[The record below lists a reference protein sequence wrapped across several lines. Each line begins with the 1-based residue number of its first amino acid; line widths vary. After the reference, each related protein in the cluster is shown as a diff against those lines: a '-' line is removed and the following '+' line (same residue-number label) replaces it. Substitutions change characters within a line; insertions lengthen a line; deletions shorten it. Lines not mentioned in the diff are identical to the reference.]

1 MTTLPAENGTI
12 LKVDA
17 KGRVQMPPERR
28 EQLLDEF
35 EKSGLSG
42 AKFAALSGIKYQ
54 TFAAWAARRRAQ
66 RGLPS
71 PVANKKVNPVRWLEA
86 VVSEAAT
93 APAARALAPV
103 KVSLSTGVWLEFCQ
117 VGQVSLVAALIRALD
132 KTSTSC

>member
-1 MTTLPAENGTI
+1 MTTLTSENGAI

-17 KGRVQMPPERR
+17 KGRVQTPPERR

-54 TFAAWAARRRAQ
+54 TFAAWATRRRQQ
-66 RGLPS
+66 RGLPLPTPS
-71 PVANKKVNPVRWLEA
+71 KKTDPVCWLEA

-93 APAARALAPV
+93 TPANALGPV
-103 KVSLSTGVWLEFCQ
+103 KVGLGTGAWVEFSQLSQ
-117 VGQVSLVAALIRALD
+117 VNLVAALIRALQ
-132 KTSTSC
+132 KSSTSC